1 MEFYWIKGIFNRL
14 IRSYLNNRYQR
25 VSINKSFNK
34 YCSDWKPVRL
44 GVPQGSILGPLF
56 FLLCINDL
64 PNVISD
70 ISNAVDTSIIIPDKD
85 SLKFKAKVHTVFDK
99 INNWFQT
106 NFLSLNFDKTSFFT
120 VFNKKLSWIRHTCKQ
135 WK

>member
-1 MEFYWIKGIFNRL
+1 
-14 IRSYLNNRYQR
+14 
-25 VSINKSFNK
+25 
-34 YCSDWKPVRL
+34 
-44 GVPQGSILGPLF
+44 LGPLF

-120 VFNKKLSWIRHTCKQ
+120 VFNKKLS
-135 WK
+135 